1 MHRRRVAAGIALL
14 VVALVV
20 LIVALFVQFPVA
32 SRTVV
37 PETAW
42 TIHPWAGAPIAVTV
56 RWTGGTAP
64 THAYLVTGTPD
75 CLHVTGVQA
84 SGTGASGSFAAHLA
98 PGTTYSLYA
107 CAGDAWQ
114 TVTFTLLGLGNPAY
128 VEPLE
133 GTAAVLGFSGILL
146 VFLGYPID
154 HAPTLGRSRRG
165 GGL

>member
-1 MHRRRVAAGIALL
+1 MHRGRVAGGIVLL
-14 VVALVV
+14 VVALA
-20 LIVALFVQFPVA
+20 LLFVALFVQFPVA

-64 THAYLVTGTPD
+64 THAYLVTGPPD
-75 CLHVTGVQA
+75 CTHITGVVA
-84 SGTGASGSFAAHLA
+84 SGVGARGSFAAHLA

-107 CAGDAWQ
+107 CAGDSWQ
-114 TVTFTLLGLGNPAY
+114 TVTFTLLGLGDPAY
-128 VEPLE
+128 VEPIE
-133 GTAAVLGFSGILL
+133 GAAAVLGFTGILL

-154 HAPTLGRSRRG
+154 HPPTLGRGRRG
-165 GGL
+165 E